1 MKNKIKN
8 RKKKKIKKELFDEKW
23 SRPVKKPNPIEKIKM
38 LGVAIERLILV
49 TMKNHIYSF
58 KSVKRLQKSG
68 CGTGLDATGEL
79 GDLFMLWWDGIF
91 TKILKDCQLNM
102 DIFVRFKDDIN
113 ILMNKLLVENN
124 QIRELLGDI
133 YVAPGNYEGNME
145 DYTADIVCKI
155 ANTVS
160 DMISFT
166 YDTPG
171 MNKDNKL
178 PVLDVKVC
186 VNSENKILH
195 DFYEKPTRNPKV
207 ILASSALSWA
217 QKRSIHT
224 QEILRRLKNT
234 SEDLGQE
241 VQNSHIANYL
251 LRMKLC
257 GYSQKFRKEVF
268 LSAKNAYKEIY
279 QKSKS
284 ENTPIFRNRKELD
297 ERKKLK
303 KNAP

>member
-1 MKNKIKN
+1 
-8 RKKKKIKKELFDEKW
+8 
-23 SRPVKKPNPIEKIKM
+23 M

-49 TMKNHIYSF
+49 TMKNHIYTF
-58 KSVKRLQKSG
+58 NGVKRLQKSG

-268 LSAKNAYKEIY
+268 LSAKNAYKEIC

-284 ENTPIFRNRKELD
+284 ESTPIFRNRKELD